1 MFIVLSFDIFIF
13 SCPVCILEKDDIQSV
28 NKSKGKKSFLY
39 INNRCAQEKDLQ
51 VAIRKILAE

>member
-1 MFIVLSFDIFIF
+1 MDE
-13 SCPVCILEKDDIQSV
+13 EKQIKPSLPI
-28 NKSKGKKSFLY
+28 KIKKKKSFLY